1 MAPSEEMV
9 PRWWG
14 FDSGAACRILSY
26 PGSWRQVSLHIHH
39 LQLLA
44 GGEAEADGSS
54 DYSLGRKP
62 SSFPDRLAAVQA
74 LVEDAGEAGR
84 LACWGPLEEN

>member
-1 MAPSEEMV
+1 MV
-9 PRWWG
+9 GLQLQGSLQGWH
-14 FDSGAACRILSY
+14 SRILSY

-62 SSFPDRLAAVQA
+62 SSFPDGLAAVQA